1 MDNSTKQLMS
11 ALAQSGAAG
20 VKEVF
25 RAQLEQALNNLL
37 KAELAGFLGY
47 DSYERCGFNS
57 GDSRNGIYTRKFAT
71 AYGSLNL
78 EIPRDRQGN
87 FKQQT
92 LPAYARRSDR
102 LEETVIQLYA
112 HGVTTT
118 EISQLVKTMYDQYYV
133 PATVSNI
140 TKSTLAA
147 VEQFHQRKLQD
158 KYFCIFLDATYLNLR
173 RNQVQ
178 PEAVSIALGIKP
190 DGHKE
195 VLDYRIAPNESMTTW
210 DELLRNLYD
219 RGLKQVQ
226 LFIADG
232 VIGLALEV
240 KRVYPMASFQR
251 CHVHVMRNLRNKV
264 RKHDQ
269 AAVLNDFKQL
279 HHAPNLPEARAILR
293 HFYAKW
299 GKQYPRVIQQLTKI
313 ETELLAFM
321 KFPPQI
327 RIALYSTN
335 QIESFNKRLKRK
347 TKAKEQFP
355 TAESLDNFVGQQ
367 VLSYN
372 QSASARR
379 IARGFSGILDTIE
392 SYFD

>member
-1 MDNSTKQLMS
+1 M
-11 ALAQSGAAG
+11 
-20 VKEVF
+20 
-25 RAQLEQALNNLL
+25 
-37 KAELAGFLGY
+37 
-47 DSYERCGFNS
+47 
-57 GDSRNGIYTRKFAT
+57 
-71 AYGSLNL
+71 
-78 EIPRDRQGN
+78 
-87 FKQQT
+87 
-92 LPAYARRSDR
+92 PAYARRSDR

-232 VIGLALEV
+232 VIGLAPEV
-240 KRVYPMASFQR
+240 KLVYPMASFQR
-251 CHVHVMRNLRNKV
+251 CHVHVCACHAQSEKARSSRC
-264 RKHDQ
+264 
-269 AAVLNDFKQL
+269 FK
-279 HHAPNLPEARAILR
+279 
-293 HFYAKW
+293 
-299 GKQYPRVIQQLTKI
+299 
-313 ETELLAFM
+313 
-321 KFPPQI
+321 
-327 RIALYSTN
+327 
-335 QIESFNKRLKRK
+335 
-347 TKAKEQFP
+347 
-355 TAESLDNFVGQQ
+355 
-367 VLSYN
+367 
-372 QSASARR
+372 
-379 IARGFSGILDTIE
+379 
-392 SYFD
+392 